1 MNWAKRI
8 ERLARLQDWAEQ
20 ERDQIYAQLAT
31 LEQQLQSI
39 HEQVLQ
45 LQAYR
50 QDYLQQAHQDVKFV
64 SQLMAQNS
72 FVERINQA
80 IEATNDKV
88 PPIEQQ
94 LAGLRQVFAEKQQR
108 VKLLAILN
116 ERWTLKQ
123 QLTISR
129 QEQQM
134 LDDWIMQQNS
144 QNSSN

>member
-8 ERLARLQDWAEQ
+8 ERLARLQTWAEQ
-20 ERDQIYAQLAT
+20 ERDQIYAQLTT
-31 LEQQLQSI
+31 LEQQQQSI
-39 HEQVLQ
+39 HEQVSQ

-64 SQLMAQNS
+64 SQLLAQNS

-80 IEATNDKV
+80 IDATYEKL

-108 VKLLAILN
+108 VKLLTTLN
-116 ERWTLKQ
+116 ERWVRKQ
-123 QLTISR
+123 QSLISR

-134 LDDWIMQQNS
+134 LDEWVMQQNS
-144 QNSSN
+144 QNS